1 MYDNDHPVCA
11 ASEAS
16 RLFLTGAATPPV
28 PGGEPPVLA
37 IHSYLHKPPL
47 KEFATRLHAH
57 VADGVAPVAVV
68 GGAADG
74 AHVNAVRGTGRQTAE
89 KHRPRPRKQAAFL
102 PGARRTVR
110 SDRRLLQFVRPG
122 VKHLL
127 HVYPK
132 LAGVAVIDDR
142 DGRLRQ
148 WQLCTDGRGGLEPA
162 REQRG

>member
-1 MYDNDHPVCA
+1 M
-11 ASEAS
+11 
-16 RLFLTGAATPPV
+16 
-28 PGGEPPVLA
+28 
-37 IHSYLHKPPL
+37 
-47 KEFATRLHAH
+47 
-57 VADGVAPVAVV
+57 ADGVAPVAVV

-89 KHRPRPRKQAAFL
+89 KHPAGPRKQAAFL

-127 HVYPK
+127 HVYRK
-132 LAGVAVIDDR
+132 LPGVAVIDDG

-148 WQLCTDGRGGLEPA
+148 GRRCADSGGGLEPA
-162 REQRG
+162 GKQRREIVVAVALNVTGELAQKRDQVMALFIFVSGGMDAARRLSRKGGGEP